1 MNVFFNHK
9 HLDAE
14 LSRDIFLAAGTL
26 ETQESNAYSFLVVGD
41 DAANKVGVGVPQ
53 RGHELGE
60 RLLVELADRAKHALL
75 GFVGGT
81 ESRLIH
87 PGHLVQAHDTVH

>member
-1 MNVFFNHK
+1 MKIIFYAK
-9 HLDAE
+9 QLDAE
-14 LSRDIFLAAGTL
+14 LWRDIFLATGTL

-53 RGHELGE
+53 CGHELGE
-60 RLLVELADRAKHALL
+60 RLLVQLADRAKHALL

-81 ESRLIH
+81 KSRLIH